1 MRRGDIISV
10 GIVALVGGAAGL
22 ALGGTLLAVALAAGI
37 GALGYAAARVNIRPG
52 ISVTVLTASVAGGFI
67 GSRVVEAI
75 CLPQTC
81 RNLEITGGIVVAALT
96 FAGVGL
102 LTALVARSFDEYNER
117 EGAGPPPTEVGCEV
131 PEDGEEE

>member
-1 MRRGDIISV
+1 MRAGDIVSV
-10 GIVALVGGAAGL
+10 GIVALVGGAAGM
-22 ALGGTLLAVALAAGI
+22 ALGGTLFAVALAAGT
-37 GALGYAAARVNIRPG
+37 GALGYGATRANIRPG
-52 ISVTVLTASVAGGFI
+52 VFVTVLSASVVGGFI

-81 RNLEITGGIVVAALT
+81 SSIEITGGIVVAILI

-117 EGAGPPPTEVGCEV
+117 ESAGVPPTEVGCEV
-131 PEDGEEE
+131 PEAEEE